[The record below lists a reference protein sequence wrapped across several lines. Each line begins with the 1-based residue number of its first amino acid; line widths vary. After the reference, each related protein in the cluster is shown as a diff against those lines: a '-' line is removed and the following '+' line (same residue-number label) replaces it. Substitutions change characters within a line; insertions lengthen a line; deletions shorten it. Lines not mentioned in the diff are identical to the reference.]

1 MKKLILMLLL
11 TMLVFP
17 LVASEDIA
25 YIVKN
30 TNSLDSGVINA
41 INELT
46 YTYKVIG
53 ESQISATNFSK
64 YKMIL
69 VGDDVFSDPLD
80 IPISGYN
87 SLIMNSKYRI
97 EWGLS
102 SRTALYSS
110 PTSLTNNVN
119 FPTAITDG
127 VTSPFFAYSV
137 SNPSVSTY
145 ALLGKKPTGIKIVSY
160 RTLSSNTVIALVPPG
175 TTLLNS
181 KKANGKI
188 IYFGITKSQYW
199 TSDSKKMFKNSIKYI
214 ISGEDRDQDG
224 YFDNDCNDND
234 PNINPGAT
242 EIPYDEVDQDC
253 NGYDL
258 LDADGDKYC
267 EAEIAIVNKTVQ
279 CLLETGS
286 VGTDCDDNFAEINTN
301 ETEISYDG
309 IDQNCNGHDLL
320 DADGDGYC
328 KLGLNITNKAL
339 QCPLETLSVGTDCN
353 DNSSIIN
360 KNATDI
366 PGDGIDQDCS
376 GSDILADIDGDGY
389 CKAGVDIIDKATQ
402 CPLETGSVGTDC
414 DDNFA
419 EINTNETEISY
430 DGIDQNCNGHDL
442 LDADG
447 DGYCKLGLNI
457 TNKALQCPLET
468 LSVGTDC
475 NDENSVYR
483 PLVSDLEKNCKND
496 QPILKSNIPEL
507 IWDEGKNYTL
517 NLSQYISDPEND
529 NLSYN
534 IKSAPGN
541 GNITLNIINDKV
553 IFSSP
558 NQWFG
563 TDQVIFNISDGEFTI
578 ETNQILLNVTEINDP
593 PILEKIKN
601 IIVFEG
607 QLVKIIPNA
616 TDSEGDTLTYNFSSP
631 INASGEWKTSIG
643 DEGVYQI
650 SVTVSDGHG
659 GSDGESL
666 TITVMPKVV
675 INELASK
682 PINESDWVEI
692 YNTGNTQS
700 NLSLCKLKDGADN
713 ELTLEGILSGKNWKV
728 FELSNILNNDG
739 DSIKLICNGDESDK
753 VTYGVQTENAPV
765 PSDGQSI
772 GRITDGLDT
781 NNDAN
786 DFKIY
791 NNPTKNF
798 TNSADMD
805 PPIVSLLFPNNN
817 STILIRDS
825 NFTYSVSDNSQSLS
839 CSLYGNF
846 FGVFKLLQTSSIP
859 LVNESNSSGN
869 FLVKGINDGTYLWN
883 VACKDSRNT
892 AFADNNR
899 TLTVSAPDAPTISPI
914 LSQFVQENKTL
925 EFNVDVTDPENNS
938 VSLTAQDLPQGA
950 TFSNKVFRW
959 TPDFNQSGSY
969 NVIFKAIDATNLT
982 DEESVNIVVGDVIL
996 PPEFKDATKCTN
1008 LNESLELSIKSPKN
1022 NEKFNINDKIDVE
1035 VKVKNNFN
1043 ERMDFNVEAHLYD
1056 LKDDSSLDSN
1066 DDSIRIDKG
1075 KTETVNLELT
1085 IPDDVED
1092 SNKFAIY
1099 VFVENDNNECNTAFT
1114 NIKIER
1120 EDDAMKI
1127 SKFNINPATTSKG
1140 QEIFFEISVENI
1152 GADNQDDVILN
1163 VYNKELNLD
1172 IKSDSFK
1179 VEKSGDDDKE
1189 TKSLT
1194 YKIPEN
1200 VKLGTY
1206 NITLDVLFNDNK
1218 VSSESSLTIINGV
1231 PVFIPVAETNIPTTS
1246 ATSTSKQTPGIIQ
1259 INKPTGKTETKKI
1272 VNEIKTTK
1280 DKKPSVLSEL
1290 SMYPSYL
1297 EDPNVK
1303 LALWVLNMVLAIG
1316 ILAFIIK
1323 MILLVKG

>member
-11 TMLVFP
+11 TILVFP

-353 DNSSIIN
+353 D
-360 KNATDI
+360 
-366 PGDGIDQDCS
+366 
-376 GSDILADIDGDGY
+376 
-389 CKAGVDIIDKATQ
+389 
-402 CPLETGSVGTDC
+402 
-414 DDNFA
+414 
-419 EINTNETEISY
+419 
-430 DGIDQNCNGHDL
+430 
-442 LDADG
+442 
-447 DGYCKLGLNI
+447 
-457 TNKALQCPLET
+457 
-468 LSVGTDC
+468 
-475 NDENSVYR
+475 ENSVYR

-728 FELSNILNNDG
+728 FEWSNILNNDG

-753 VTYGVQTENAPV
+753 VTYGTQSGNAPV

-772 GRITDGLDT
+772 SRITDGLDT
-781 NNDAN
+781 NNDSN

-805 PPIVSLLFPNNN
+805 PPIISLLFPNNN

-859 LVNESNSSGN
+859 LVNGSNSSGN
-869 FLVKGINDGTYLWN
+869 FLIKGINDGTYLWN

-899 TLTVSAPDAPTISPI
+899 TLIVSAPDAPTISPI

-925 EFNVDVTDPENNS
+925 EFNVDITDPENNI

-1056 LKDDSSLDSN
+1056 LKDDSSLDDN
-1066 DDSIRIDKG
+1066 EDSIRIDKG
-1075 KTETVNLELT
+1075 KTETANLELN
-1085 IPDDVED
+1085 IPDDVDD

-1099 VFVENDNNECNTAFT
+1099 VFIENDNNECNTAFT

-1231 PVFIPVAETNIPTTS
+1231 PVFIPVAETNKSVPTTS

>member
-301 ETEISYDG
+301 ATEIPYDG
-309 IDQNCNGHDLL
+309 IDQDCNGHDLL
-320 DADGDGYC
+320 D
-328 KLGLNITNKAL
+328 
-339 QCPLETLSVGTDCN
+339 S
-353 DNSSIIN
+353 
-360 KNATDI
+360 
-366 PGDGIDQDCS
+366 
-376 GSDILADIDGDGY
+376 
-389 CKAGVDIIDKATQ
+389 
-402 CPLETGSVGTDC
+402 
-414 DDNFA
+414 
-419 EINTNETEISY
+419 
-430 DGIDQNCNGHDL
+430 
-442 LDADG
+442 DG

-650 SVTVSDGHG
+650 SVTVSDGHV

-982 DEESVNIVVGDVIL
+982 DEESVNIIVGEVIL

-1140 QEIFFEISVENI
+1140 QEIFFEISVENL

-1231 PVFIPVAETNIPTTS
+1231 PVFIPVAETNKSVPTTS

-1280 DKKPSVLSEL
+1280 DKKPNVLSEL

>member
-11 TMLVFP
+11 TILVFP

-175 TTLLNS
+175 TTLLNNN
-181 KKANGKI
+181 KANGKI

-279 CLLETGS
+279 CL
-286 VGTDCDDNFAEINTN
+286 
-301 ETEISYDG
+301 
-309 IDQNCNGHDLL
+309 
-320 DADGDGYC
+320 
-328 KLGLNITNKAL
+328 
-339 QCPLETLSVGTDCN
+339 
-353 DNSSIIN
+353 
-360 KNATDI
+360 
-366 PGDGIDQDCS
+366 
-376 GSDILADIDGDGY
+376 
-389 CKAGVDIIDKATQ
+389 
-402 CPLETGSVGTDC
+402 LETGSVGTDC

-643 DEGVYQI
+643 DEGVYQV

-728 FELSNILNNDG
+728 FEWSNILNNDG

-805 PPIVSLLFPNNN
+805 PPIISLLFPNNN

-859 LVNESNSSGN
+859 LVNGSNSSGN
-869 FLVKGINDGTYLWN
+869 FLIKGINDGTYLWN

-899 TLTVSAPDAPTISPI
+899 TLIVSAPDAPTISPI

-925 EFNVDVTDPENNS
+925 EFNVDITDPENNI

-982 DEESVNIVVGDVIL
+982 DEESVNIVVGEVIL

-1008 LNESLELSIKSPKN
+1008 LNESVELSIKNPKN
-1022 NEKFNINDKIDVE
+1022 NEKFSIIDKIDVE

-1231 PVFIPVAETNIPTTS
+1231 PVFIPVAETNKSVPTTS

>member
-11 TMLVFP
+11 TILVFP

-301 ETEISYDG
+301 ATEI
-309 IDQNCNGHDLL
+309 
-320 DADGDGYC
+320 
-328 KLGLNITNKAL
+328 
-339 QCPLETLSVGTDCN
+339 P
-353 DNSSIIN
+353 
-360 KNATDI
+360 
-366 PGDGIDQDCS
+366 
-376 GSDILADIDGDGY
+376 
-389 CKAGVDIIDKATQ
+389 
-402 CPLETGSVGTDC
+402 
-414 DDNFA
+414 
-419 EINTNETEISY
+419 Y

-496 QPILKSNIPEL
+496 PPVLKSNIPEL

-728 FELSNILNNDG
+728 FEWSNILNNDG
-739 DSIKLICNGDESDK
+739 DSIKLICNEYESDK
-753 VTYGVQTENAPV
+753 VTYGTQSGNAPV

-772 GRITDGLDT
+772 SRITDGLDT
-781 NNDAN
+781 NNDSN

-805 PPIVSLLFPNNN
+805 PPIISLLFPNNN
-817 STILIRDS
+817 STMLIRDS

-982 DEESVNIVVGDVIL
+982 DEESVNIVVGEVIL

-1008 LNESLELSIKSPKN
+1008 LNESVELSIKNPKN
-1022 NEKFNINDKIDVE
+1022 NEKFSINDKIDVE

-1140 QEIFFEISVENI
+1140 QEVFFEISVENI
-1152 GADNQDDVILN
+1152 GADDQDDVILN

-1231 PVFIPVAETNIPTTS
+1231 PVFIPETNKSVPTTS
-1246 ATSTSKQTPGIIQ
+1246 TTSASKQTPGIIQ